1 MKRKNLSKQIKRDT
15 SDYNKLKQKLKG
27 VELQIKKHS
36 KIMREKQKIKK
47 QIDEKTKKLRK
58 IKQKMSLKS
67 SKKPKLPKTKK
78 LKNR

>member
-1 MKRKNLSKQIKRDT
+1 MK
-15 SDYNKLKQKLKG
+15 
-27 VELQIKKHS
+27 
-36 KIMREKQKIKK
+36 EKQKIKK
-47 QIDEKTKKLRK
+47 QIDEKTKKLRT